1 MKKTKILVIHGF
13 NSGPGLKNEII
24 AQAFPGCEV
33 VCPQLTGHPKQD
45 EGILFNVLNSY
56 ESYDRHIIVGT
67 SLGGFYAMY
76 LASYVCNSQIDLNLS
91 LYLINPSFSPH
102 ETLYKYKEQ
111 KLINYK
117 TGLES
122 EPLLDFDFSEFEKM
136 KVFISKYF
144 GSIANTDMPVN
155 VFIGTQDEVLDFT
168 EFLKFIE
175 EVGVESH
182 VYFES
187 QDHHFA
193 DIKNVVESI
202 KQLK

>member
-24 AQAFPGCEV
+24 AQAFPECEV

-45 EGILFNVLNSY
+45 EGILFNALNN
-56 ESYDRHIIVGT
+56 YDAYDKHIIVGT
-67 SLGGFYAMY
+67 SLGGHYAMY
-76 LASYVCNSQIDLNLS
+76 LSSYLANNEIDLNLS

-102 ETLYKYKEQ
+102 ETLLKYKEQ

-122 EPLLDFDFSEFEKM
+122 EPLLDFDFQVFKSEKAYIKDNFAK
-136 KVFISKYF
+136 
-144 GSIANTDMPVN
+144 IANYDTIAN

-168 EFLKFIE
+168 EFLKFLE
-175 EVGVESH
+175 EVGVETCVS
-182 VYFES
+182 FES

>member
-24 AQAFPGCEV
+24 AQAFPECEV

-45 EGILFNVLNSY
+45 EGILFNVLNN
-56 ESYDRHIIVGT
+56 YDAYDKHIIVGT
-67 SLGGFYAMY
+67 SLGGHYAMY
-76 LASYVCNSQIDLNLS
+76 LSSYLANNEIDLNLS

-102 ETLYKYKEQ
+102 ETLLKYKEQ

-122 EPLLDFDFSEFEKM
+122 EPLLDFDFQVFKSEKAYIKDNFAK
-136 KVFISKYF
+136 
-144 GSIANTDMPVN
+144 IANYDTIAN

-175 EVGVESH
+175 EVGVETCVS
-182 VYFES
+182 FES

>member
-24 AQAFPGCEV
+24 TQAFPECEV

-45 EGILFNVLNSY
+45 EGILFNALNN
-56 ESYDRHIIVGT
+56 YDAYDKHIIVGT
-67 SLGGFYAMY
+67 SLGGHYAMY
-76 LASYVCNSQIDLNLS
+76 LSSYLANNEKDLNLS

-102 ETLYKYKEQ
+102 ETLLKYKEQ

-122 EPLLDFDFSEFEKM
+122 EPLLDFDFQVFKSEKAYIKDNFTK
-136 KVFISKYF
+136 
-144 GSIANTDMPVN
+144 IANYDTFVN
-155 VFIGTQDEVLDFT
+155 VFIGTQDEVLDFK
-168 EFLKFIE
+168 EFLKFLE

>member
-1 MKKTKILVIHGF
+1 MKKTRILVIHGF

-24 AQAFPGCEV
+24 ETAFPECEV
-33 VCPQLTGHPKQD
+33 ICPQLTGHPKQD
-45 EGILFNVLNSY
+45 EGILFNALNN
-56 ESYDRHIIVGT
+56 YDAYDKHIIVGT

-76 LASYVCNSQIDLNLS
+76 LASYLANNEIDLNLS

-102 ETLYKYKEQ
+102 ETLLKYKDRI
-111 KLINYK
+111 LVNYK
-117 TGLES
+117 TNLPQ
-122 EPLLDFDFSEFEKM
+122 EPLLDFDF
-136 KVFISKYF
+136 KVFESEKAYIKDNFSK
-144 GSIANTDMPVN
+144 IANYNTIVN

-168 EFLKFIE
+168 EFLKFLE
-175 EVGVESH
+175 EAGVEAC
-182 VYFES
+182 VNFES

>member
-1 MKKTKILVIHGF
+1 MKKTRILVIHGF

-24 AQAFPGCEV
+24 ETAFPECEV
-33 VCPQLTGHPKQD
+33 ICPQLTGRPKQD
-45 EGILFNVLNSY
+45 EGILFNALNNY
-56 ESYDRHIIVGT
+56 DAYDRHIIVGT

-76 LASYVCNSQIDLNLS
+76 LASYVAGNKVDLNLS

-102 ETLYKYKEQ
+102 ETLLKYKDQ

-122 EPLLDFDFSEFEKM
+122 EPLIISDFGIFEKM
-136 KVFISKYF
+136 KVFISNYF
-144 GSIANTDMPVN
+144 GSIANTDIPVN

-168 EFLKFIE
+168 EFLKFLE